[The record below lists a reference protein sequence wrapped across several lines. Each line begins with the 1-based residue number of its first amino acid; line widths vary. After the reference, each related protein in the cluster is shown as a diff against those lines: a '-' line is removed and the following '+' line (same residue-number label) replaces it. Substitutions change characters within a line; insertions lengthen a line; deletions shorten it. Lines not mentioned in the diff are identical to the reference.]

1 MPEKD
6 IRFVAVNSEY
16 ISPKWWKNFG
26 SFKFLASEYCKFL
39 AVWGKYLGGLMTKEI
54 KNEEN

>member
-1 MPEKD
+1 LELKKIMPEKD

-26 SFKFLASEYCKFL
+26 SFKFLAAEYCKFL
-39 AVWGKYLGGLMTKEI
+39 LVRLQYLG
-54 KNEEN
+54 